1 MSQVENAITSSSKTK
16 RPYRKGSPLSPS
28 ERQRAL
34 VARKKD
40 THKEIRAYVQS
51 DLKDGFQQLCDAEGL
66 TQSEMLEALIKAAVK
81 EADFGVT
88 E

>member
-1 MSQVENAITSSSKTK
+1 MSQVENAVTFSSKTK

-51 DLKDGFQQLCDAEGL
+51 ELKDSFQDLCDAEGL
-66 TQSEMLEALIKAAVK
+66 TQSQMLEVLIKTAVQQS
-81 EADFGVT
+81 DYDVT